1 MVTCYATAGAAK
13 VNRSRVDPIQAYLAA
28 ESTHKVGA
36 QQCLSGWLHFIISLL
51 TAKAAAQSK
60 VELGLR

>member
-1 MVTCYATAGAAK
+1 MVTRSATAGAAI

-36 QQCLSGWLHFIISLL
+36 QQSPSDWLHFIISLL
-51 TAKAAAQSK
+51 TAKAA
-60 VELGLR
+60 